1 MVLSLLILSV
11 VVISIIGSLLLYR
24 GGLRRQ
30 TSLPDAA
37 WLHDFSP
44 EKYRPM
50 LRLLDSQDY
59 DWLTSQGME
68 KSAIRELRTERR
80 RIFGTYLQNISRD
93 FGKLHSAA
101 SALVLALPGDEPEL
115 AGRLLT
121 VRVQFQRTM
130 MLVRMNL
137 LLHDLGLGS
146 VDVRQL
152 VSGIEALHQ
161 ELRPMIAIRS
171 GAAA

>member
-1 MVLSLLILSV
+1 MVLPLLILLV
-11 VVISIIGSLLLYR
+11 VLISIIGSLLLYR

-30 TSLPDAA
+30 TSMADAA

-50 LRLLDSQDY
+50 MRLLDRQDY
-59 DWLTSQGME
+59 DWLTAQGME
-68 KSAIRELRTERR
+68 KSAIRALRTERR

-101 SALVLALPGDEPEL
+101 SALVLALPDDEPQL
-115 AGRLLT
+115 AGRLLNA
-121 VRVQFQRTM
+121 RVQFQRTM
-130 MLVRMNL
+130 IGVRMNL
-137 LLHDLGLGS
+137 LLHDLGVGS

-161 ELRPMIAIRS
+161 DLRPLMTVRS

>member
-1 MVLSLLILSV
+1 MLLPFLILSV
-11 VVISIIGSLLLYR
+11 VLISIIGSLLLYL

-59 DWLTSQGME
+59 DWLTAQGME

-80 RIFGTYLQNISRD
+80 TIFGSYLQNISRD
-93 FGKLHSAA
+93 FGRLHSAA
-101 SALVLALPGDEPEL
+101 TALVLALPDDEPQL
-115 AGRLLT
+115 AGRLLNA
-121 VRVQFQRTM
+121 RVQFQRTM
-130 MLVRMNL
+130 ILVRMNL
-137 LLHDLGLGS
+137 LLHDLGVGS

-161 ELRPMIAIRS
+161 DLQRVVTV

>member
-1 MVLSLLILSV
+1 MVLPLLILSV
-11 VVISIIGSLLLYR
+11 VLISIIGSLLLYR

-50 LRLLDSQDY
+50 LRLLDGQDY
-59 DWLTSQGME
+59 TWLASQGME
-68 KSAIRELRTERR
+68 KNAINELRAERR
-80 RIFGTYLQNISRD
+80 KIFGTYLQNIGRD

-101 SALVLALPGDEPEL
+101 SALILALPNDEPNL

-130 MLVRMNL
+130 MLVRFNL

-161 ELRPMIAIRS
+161 DLRPLLTVRS
-171 GAAA
+171 GVTA